1 MTHDKLG
8 GNAGAAVF
16 AALRESNNYREDNR
30 QPNKYPSVEA
40 LEPAQKM

>member
-8 GNAGAAVF
+8 GNAGATVF

>member
-16 AALRESNNYREDNR
+16 AALRESNNYRE
-30 QPNKYPSVEA
+30 A